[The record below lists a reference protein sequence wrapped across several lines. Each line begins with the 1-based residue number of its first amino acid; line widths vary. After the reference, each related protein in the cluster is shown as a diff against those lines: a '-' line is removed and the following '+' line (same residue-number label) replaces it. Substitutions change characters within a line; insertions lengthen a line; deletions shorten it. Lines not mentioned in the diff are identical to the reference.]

1 MIKCGAMSNIVF
13 LIHKQRNDIDAFI
26 NEFPDSHIY
35 GDFNSDYNAPY
46 LVRIEHSGHGTRSV
60 LGNGIKQIYND
71 FPGNHIVFINDTITI
86 EDTKKLISGI
96 DSGDTMIIASND
108 NGHHAKGQRQ
118 RGLKIITTL
127 FNLVHRQ
134 QACNILSNIQMIPAQ
149 MVKHFINLKGDICR
163 ELVGERFIIK
173 DNKLPYRY
181 ITLESDVSTDA
192 PRSLFGYLKCIFI
205 ICFVFIKFMIS
216 SVSAFVLDYSL
227 AILGYTIWSPILV
240 GLLENLSIN
249 MPWVMYD
256 KEIISTA
263 IARIISSIYNYFINK
278 KVVFSAE
285 KNVSRLSTACKYF
298 TLVLIIWVFNTI
310 ILKLATTALGISFPI
325 AKIIA
330 DVIMYFVSFT
340 VQRDIIFHNKK

>member
-1 MIKCGAMSNIVF
+1 MSNIVF
-13 LIHKQRNDIDAFI
+13 LIHKQRDDIEAFI
-26 NEFPDSHIY
+26 KEFPDFHIY
-35 GDFNSDYNAPY
+35 GDFNSDEGSSM
-46 LVRIEHSGHGTRSV
+46 LVSIKHEKHGTRNV
-60 LGNGIKQIYND
+60 LGNGIRQIYND
-71 FPGNHIVFINDTITI
+71 FPDSHIVFINDTITI
-86 EDTKKLISGI
+86 EDTNRLISEI

-108 NGHHAKGQRQ
+108 KDNAAKGKKQ
-118 RGLKIITTL
+118 RGLKIITAL

-134 QACNILSNIQMIPAQ
+134 QACNILSNIQVIPAQ
-149 MVKHFINLKGDICR
+149 MVKHFTNLKGDICR

-192 PRSLFGYLKCIFI
+192 PGSLFGYLKCIFI

-216 SVSAFVLDYSL
+216 SVSAFLLDYSL
-227 AILGYTIWSPILV
+227 AILGYTVWSPVLV
-240 GLLENLSIN
+240 SLLENLSIN
-249 MPWVMYD
+249 LPCVLLD

-285 KNVSRLSTACKYF
+285 KNVSKLSTACKYF

-330 DVIMYFVSFT
+330 DIIMYFVSFT